1 MKRTS
6 FKSATPAT
14 PCPVCDG
21 DHKCSL
27 GADGSIQCGRVAE
40 GLRPGARHM
49 QRCVNRLRASLIE
62 EVPVLVDVG
71 SKGKR
76 TVKGLRRKRED

>member
-1 MKRTS
+1 
-6 FKSATPAT
+6 
-14 PCPVCDG
+14 
-21 DHKCSL
+21 
-27 GADGSIQCGRVAE
+27 
-40 GLRPGARHM
+40 M